1 MNLKKPATFDEQIC
15 ILEKHGISINNC
27 NHAKDILKFV
37 NYYRLTGYALQFR
50 VSENESL
57 YTGNI
62 SFDDVYN
69 IYKADEHLRNLLRLY
84 IEKAEIYYRTQIA
97 YGFAISKCTVP
108 PYDQHYNENNFYD
121 KDGYNHVMVNFGR
134 EKDYY
139 KDSLIVKHHKDK
151 YSGKMPI
158 WVMVELMSFSG
169 LSKLYKSM
177 YISEKSE
184 IAKAIGVNYT
194 TLENHLHCL
203 SVLRNKCANGAR
215 LYNTEFYPP
224 AKFTSEFLKRNPE
237 IKNNSLFAYI
247 LILLKRLPDKQSKQE
262 LIESVQNLIEQ
273 YKNDI
278 DIKLMGFPTNYISV
292 FNNNL

>member
-1 MNLKKPATFDEQIC
+1 MNLKKPATFDEQIG

-27 NHAKDILKFV
+27 KHAKDILKFV

-62 SFDDVYN
+62 SFDDVYK

-108 PYDQHYNENNFYD
+108 PYDQHYDENNFYD
-121 KDGYNHVMVNFGR
+121 KDGYNRVMENFGR

-184 IAKAIGVNYT
+184 IAKTIGVNYT

-203 SVLRNKCANGAR
+203 SVLRNKCAHGAR

>member
-1 MNLKKPATFDEQIC
+1 MNLKKPATFDEQIG

-84 IEKAEIYYRTQIA
+84 IEKVEIYYRTQIA

-121 KDGYNHVMVNFGR
+121 KDGYNRVMENFGR

-203 SVLRNKCANGAR
+203 SVLRNKCAHGAR

>member
-1 MNLKKPATFDEQIC
+1 MNLKKPATFDEQIG

-27 NHAKDILKFV
+27 KHAKDILKFV

-108 PYDQHYNENNFYD
+108 PYDQHYDENNFYD
-121 KDGYNHVMVNFGR
+121 KGGYNRVMENFGR

-203 SVLRNKCANGAR
+203 SVLRNKCAHGAR

>member
-1 MNLKKPATFDEQIC
+1 MNLKKPATFDEQIG
-15 ILEKHGISINNC
+15 ILGKHGISINNC
-27 NHAKDILKFV
+27 KHATDILTFV

-121 KDGYNHVMVNFGR
+121 KDGYNRVMENFGR

-203 SVLRNKCANGAR
+203 SVLRNKCAHGAR

-224 AKFTSEFLKRNPE
+224 AKFTSDF
-237 IKNNSLFAYI
+237 
-247 LILLKRLPDKQSKQE
+247 
-262 LIESVQNLIEQ
+262 
-273 YKNDI
+273 
-278 DIKLMGFPTNYISV
+278 
-292 FNNNL
+292 

>member
-1 MNLKKPATFDEQIC
+1 MNLKKPATFDEQIG

-121 KDGYNHVMVNFGR
+121 KDGYNHVMGNFGR

-203 SVLRNKCANGAR
+203 SVLRNKCAHGAR

>member
-69 IYKADEHLRNLLRLY
+69 IYKTDEHLRNLLRLY

-184 IAKAIGVNYT
+184 IAKAIGVNHT

-203 SVLRNKCANGAR
+203 SVLRNKCAHGAR

>member
-203 SVLRNKCANGAR
+203 SVLRNKCAHGAR

-262 LIESVQNLIEQ
+262 LIGSVQNLIEQ

>member
-1 MNLKKPATFDEQIC
+1 MNLKKPATFDEQIG

-27 NHAKDILKFV
+27 KHAKDILKFV

-121 KDGYNHVMVNFGR
+121 KGGYTRVMENFGR

-203 SVLRNKCANGAR
+203 SVLRNKCAHGAR

>member
-1 MNLKKPATFDEQIC
+1 MNLKKPATFDEQIG

-203 SVLRNKCANGAR
+203 SVLRNKCAHGAR

>member
-203 SVLRNKCANGAR
+203 SVLRNKCAHGAR

>member
-1 MNLKKPATFDEQIC
+1 
-15 ILEKHGISINNC
+15 
-27 NHAKDILKFV
+27 
-37 NYYRLTGYALQFR
+37 
-50 VSENESL
+50 
-57 YTGNI
+57 
-62 SFDDVYN
+62 
-69 IYKADEHLRNLLRLY
+69 
-84 IEKAEIYYRTQIA
+84 
-97 YGFAISKCTVP
+97 
-108 PYDQHYNENNFYD
+108 
-121 KDGYNHVMVNFGR
+121 
-134 EKDYY
+134 
-139 KDSLIVKHHKDK
+139 
-151 YSGKMPI
+151 
-158 WVMVELMSFSG
+158 
-169 LSKLYKSM
+169 M

-203 SVLRNKCANGAR
+203 SVLRNKCAHRAR
-215 LYNTEFYPP
+215 LYNTELYPP

-237 IKNNSLFAYI
+237 IKNNSLFAYM

>member
-108 PYDQHYNENNFYD
+108 PYDQHYNENNFCD

-151 YSGKMPI
+151 YSGEMPI

-203 SVLRNKCANGAR
+203 SVLKNKCAHGAR

>member
-1 MNLKKPATFDEQIC
+1 MNLKKPATFDEQIG
-15 ILEKHGISINNC
+15 ILGKHGISINNC
-27 NHAKDILKFV
+27 KHATDILTFV

-121 KDGYNHVMVNFGR
+121 KDGYNRVMENFGR

-203 SVLRNKCANGAR
+203 SVLRNKCAHGAR

-224 AKFTSEFLKRNPE
+224 AKFTSEFLIRNTE
-237 IKNNSLFAYI
+237 IKNNSLFSYI

-278 DIKLMGFPTNYISV
+278 DIELMGFPTNYISV

>member
-1 MNLKKPATFDEQIC
+1 M
-15 ILEKHGISINNC
+15 
-27 NHAKDILKFV
+27 
-37 NYYRLTGYALQFR
+37 
-50 VSENESL
+50 
-57 YTGNI
+57 
-62 SFDDVYN
+62 YN

-108 PYDQHYNENNFYD
+108 PYDQHYDENNFYD
-121 KDGYNHVMVNFGR
+121 KDGYNHVMENFGR

-203 SVLRNKCANGAR
+203 SVLRNKCAHGAR

>member
-1 MNLKKPATFDEQIC
+1 MNLKKPATFDEQIG
-15 ILEKHGISINNC
+15 ILGKHGISINNC
-27 NHAKDILKFV
+27 KHAKDILKFV

-121 KDGYNHVMVNFGR
+121 KDGYNRVMENFGR

-139 KDSLIVKHHKDK
+139 KDRFLDK
-151 YSGKMPI
+151 AEY
-158 WVMVELMSFSG
+158 W
-169 LSKLYKSM
+169 SKGIQGY
-177 YISEKSE
+177 
-184 IAKAIGVNYT
+184 
-194 TLENHLHCL
+194 
-203 SVLRNKCANGAR
+203 R
-215 LYNTEFYPP
+215 F
-224 AKFTSEFLKRNPE
+224 
-237 IKNNSLFAYI
+237 
-247 LILLKRLPDKQSKQE
+247 
-262 LIESVQNLIEQ
+262 
-273 YKNDI
+273 
-278 DIKLMGFPTNYISV
+278 
-292 FNNNL
+292 

>member
-1 MNLKKPATFDEQIC
+1 MDLKKPATFDEQIG

-27 NHAKDILKFV
+27 KHAKDILKFV

-57 YTGNI
+57 YAGNL

-121 KDGYNHVMVNFGR
+121 KDGYNHIMENFGR

-177 YISEKSE
+177 YISEKST
-184 IAKAIGVNYT
+184 IAKAIGVNYA

-203 SVLRNKCANGAR
+203 SVLRNKCAHGAR

-247 LILLKRLPDKQSKQE
+247 LILFKRLPDKQSKQE

-278 DIKLMGFPTNYISV
+278 DIDLMGFPTNYLSV

>member
-27 NHAKDILKFV
+27 NYAKDILKFV

-203 SVLRNKCANGAR
+203 SVLRNKCAHGAR

>member
-121 KDGYNHVMVNFGR
+121 KGGYNHVMVNFGR

-203 SVLRNKCANGAR
+203 SVLRNKCAHGAR

-262 LIESVQNLIEQ
+262 LIGSVQNLIEQ

>member
-1 MNLKKPATFDEQIC
+1 MNLKKPATFDEQIG

-27 NHAKDILKFV
+27 KHANDILKFV

-121 KDGYNHVMVNFGR
+121 KDGYNRVMENFGR

-203 SVLRNKCANGAR
+203 SVLRNKCAHGAR

-262 LIESVQNLIEQ
+262 LIESIQNLIEQ

-278 DIKLMGFPTNYISV
+278 NIELMGFPTNYISV